1 MSTKTPSTRPDGNGR
16 DPLQMPENHLDMV
29 VTPDSVEP
37 SREASLRTR
46 VIAVVS
52 MPLFFLLAFTLCY
65 VSATHSP
72 VPHDLAVTISGPAE
86 LTAKLADTIAD
97 KAENAFTVTET
108 TNADKARDAVL
119 EREAVGA
126 VIIDGTAVTTIVA
139 SGGGAIAAPA
149 VRQLGAKIATQLGGT
164 ATVEDVAPLPADD
177 PSGTVLF
184 YFLIVCTV
192 GGFLS
197 VTVISQA
204 IPKVRARAML
214 ATSAGAALIV
224 PALGFS
230 MISVWVD
237 FEATF
242 GSVAA
247 VIGIGMIYTL
257 TVGLIATLLT
267 LVLGQGAVLAEILI
281 LVALNFPSAGASVPE
296 SMLPPFWQVIHNGWL
311 GSGAFESMR
320 SIMFFDGNQTGRWL
334 AQLLI
339 WTATAIVLVTL
350 SAIMH
355 RRRAAASARRET
367 DVEPLGA
374 SRSPQPQPGTAEHAA
389 VSAASVT

>member
-1 MSTKTPSTRPDGNGR
+1 MSPTTPGTRPEGQHR

-29 VTPDSVEP
+29 VTPDSVDP

-46 VIAVVS
+46 IIAIVS

-65 VSATHSP
+65 VSATHAP
-72 VPHDLAVTISGPAE
+72 VPHDMAVTIAGPAE
-86 LTAKLADTIAD
+86 VTSELTDGIAD
-97 KAENAFTVTET
+97 QAENAFAVTAT
-108 TNADKARDAVL
+108 TSADDARDSVL
-119 EREAVGA
+119 KRDAVGA
-126 VIIDGTAVTTIVA
+126 VIIDGTNVTTIVA
-139 SGGGAIAAPA
+139 SGGSAIAAP
-149 VRQLGAKIATQLGGT
+149 VVQQLGQRIATELGGT
-164 ATVEDVAPLPADD
+164 ATVENVAPLPADD

-204 IPKVRARAML
+204 IPKIRARAML
-214 ATSAGAALIV
+214 ATSVGAALIV
-224 PALGFS
+224 PPLGFS
-230 MISVWVD
+230 MVSVWVD

-242 GSVAA
+242 GSIAA

-267 LVLGQGAVLAEILI
+267 LALGQGAVLGEILI
-281 LVALNFPSAGASVPE
+281 LIALNFPSAGASVPE

-320 SIMFFDGNQTGRWL
+320 SIMYFDGNQSGHWL

-339 WTATAIVLVTL
+339 WTAAAIVLIALV
-350 SAIMH
+350 IIVQ
-355 RRRAAASARRET
+355 RRRGAAVHQNDGSIAPTGPERSAEAQA
-367 DVEPLGA
+367 GA
-374 SRSPQPQPGTAEHAA
+374 AEHALVGTA
-389 VSAASVT
+389 GIV